1 MGYKLKQLAEHL
13 GVKVHG
19 DENVVINTVAP
30 VDKASAGDISFV
42 SSTKYLEGL
51 RNTSASAVII
61 KQEMLEDTKVAA
73 LVVENP
79 RAAYARIVSLLYP
92 QTRPEAGIHPSAYID
107 SSANVATTAYIG
119 ANVVIE
125 ANAEI
130 ADDVIIEAGCVI
142 GRNSKIGKSTHL
154 YPNVSVY
161 YDCSIGEQCILHSS
175 SVVGSDGF
183 GFEYDKTEWL
193 KISQVGGVRIANKV
207 EIGACSVVDRGALN
221 DTVIEE
227 GVKLDNHV
235 QIAHNVHVGA
245 HTVMSR
251 GVGVAGSS
259 KIGKN
264 CIIGGMAGIR
274 DNIEIT
280 DNVMITAMT
289 IVSKSLKQPG
299 SYSSTTPIDE
309 TKSWRKNSVRFRQ
322 LDDMAKR
329 IRQLEKQIEN
339 KG

>member
-1 MGYKLKQLAEHL
+1 MSYNLQQLAEFL
-13 GVKVHG
+13 GVEVHG
-19 DENVVINTVAP
+19 DASVVITSVAP
-30 VDKASAGDISFV
+30 VDNAAEGDISFV
-42 SSTKYLEGL
+42 YSAKYIDSL
-51 RNTSASAVII
+51 RSTSASAVII
-61 KQEMLEDTKVAA
+61 KSDMLESTHVAA

-79 RAAYARIVSLLYP
+79 RAAYAKIVALLYP
-92 QTRPEAGIHPSAYID
+92 QPLPEPGVDASA
-107 SSANVATTAYIG
+107 SVASTAQVAASAFIG

-125 ANAEI
+125 AGAVI
-130 ADDVIIEAGCVI
+130 ADDAIIEAGCVI
-142 GRNSKIGKSTHL
+142 GRNSKIGKATHL
-154 YPNVSVY
+154 YPNVTVY
-161 YDCSIGEQCILHSS
+161 YGCTIGEQCILHSS
-175 SVVGSDGF
+175 SVIGSDGF
-183 GFEYDKTEWL
+183 GFEFDKTQWL
-193 KISQVGGVRIANKV
+193 KISQVGGVRIADKV

-221 DTVIEE
+221 DTVIET

-251 GVGVAGSS
+251 GVGVAGST

-264 CIIGGMAGIR
+264 CMIGGMAGIR

-280 DNVMITAMT
+280 DNVIITAMT

-309 TKSWRKNSVRFRQ
+309 TRSWRKNSVRFRQ

-329 IRQLEKQIEN
+329 IRQLEKLINN